1 MRTTRTLKAVSVVE
15 ALEDELAGR
24 IFDGDFAAGEY
35 LREIELSEQYRVG
48 RHTLRAA
55 FDGLVRHGLLDRARN
70 RGVFVPEFTA
80 EDLVEIYGLRTAFEV
95 EAFRIVAAR
104 RTVPPGAREA
114 LAQYA
119 ELNERSPRRLVVEA
133 DLGFHNAIVAGAHNE
148 RLTRAHAQLQGEVQ
162 LCIAQLGPSYAT
174 VSELGAQHGE
184 LLDAIETGKPA
195 VAEAAIR
202 AHLEG
207 SVSHLLTTGR
217 GTAAAADGS

>member
-1 MRTTRTLKAVSVVE
+1 MRNPRELKAVSVVE

-24 IFDGDFAAGEY
+24 ILDGDFAAGEY

-70 RGVFVPEFTA
+70 RGVFVPQFTA

-104 RTVPPGAREA
+104 RTVPAAAREA
-114 LAQYA
+114 LARYE
-119 ELNERSPRRLVVEA
+119 ELDERSPRRLVVEA
-133 DLGFHNAIVAGAHNE
+133 DLSFHNAIVAAAQNS
-148 RLTRAHAQLQGEVQ
+148 RLTRAHAQLRGEVQ
-162 LCIAQLGPSYAT
+162 LCVAQLGPGYAT
-174 VSELGAQHGE
+174 VSELGAQHTR

-202 AHLEG
+202 AHLEH
-207 SVSHLLTTGR
+207 SVSHLLSTG
-217 GTAAAADGS
+217 GTAAAAADGS